1 MGHTTSTPSGSSAP
15 KGSPG
20 ASPRPRR
27 LFLSLGL
34 RVTVPVVLLVVT
46 VAIGVYLGL
55 VHQSRLTLLSSKEL
69 AADMIVKLTSVSMMP
84 AVVFGDPEEMARAV
98 SNLARNPDVSDVEL
112 WGFKSSELG
121 AAEGLLATFYR
132 SGSGQLGRPTSHASQ
147 RFRDSDSIR
156 VIEPIVNLEGQ
167 RVAALV
173 VRFSTAREAAA
184 LALLSRQISYVSVAT
199 ALCLAFAILLAIHR
213 VVVRPIKRL
222 EEAAARLARGEQYD
236 LQGDRARVEDE
247 VVRLAEKF
255 GEMAEAVR
263 DRELRLSVRSA
274 ELKLILDSV
283 DQGFLTARV
292 DGTLF
297 PERSA
302 IVEQWT
308 GPLELDASIS
318 SLAALID
325 PEAAKWIPSAW
336 DQLVEGFL
344 PLELAIDQ
352 LPKQLHREGQQF
364 SLAYHPVMLDEQL
377 QRMVIVMTDI
387 TAELERQ
394 RVLAEQQEFAGL
406 VDQLVRDRLAFR
418 AFWSEASKLVAT
430 ITDGS
435 EQAPGVLLRDV
446 HTLKGNARF
455 FGLTRVSNLCHALE
469 TAMTERGEHVLT
481 PRECAELVEI
491 WESLRLR
498 IQPLIQGATVFI
510 EVSRDEYERL
520 LDAVCKRKPIAQV
533 EQLVRGLR
541 FESASARLEHAKRV
555 LVDTSIKLDKTPPRV
570 EIRHDDLRLPP
581 GPWAPFW
588 SILSH
593 VLSNAVDHGVES
605 DEERLAAGKPLPST
619 VWLSTTVVAGDVI
632 IEVRD
637 DGRGIDWERARSLAV
652 ERGLPSQ
659 SQADLEQALLSN
671 GFSLRQEVSQI
682 SGRGV
687 GLAAVQTVVTAMGGE
702 IELESTPHVGTTWRF
717 RFSLAT
723 LSGSD
728 SDDIESKQS
737 LNTDRPPVSAPNL
750 RPSVVA

>member
-1 MGHTTSTPSGSSAP
+1 MVYPTSTPSGSPAAKASQ
-15 KGSPG
+15 G
-20 ASPRPRR
+20 ASPRPKRF
-27 LFLSLGL
+27 FLSLGL

-55 VHQSRLTLLSSKEL
+55 VRQSRLTLLSSKEL

-84 AVVFGDPEEMARAV
+84 AVVFGDEEEMARAV

-112 WGFKSSELG
+112 WGVKSSELG
-121 AAEGLLATFYR
+121 AAEGLLAKFHRTGSR
-132 SGSGQLGRPTSHASQ
+132 SLGRPASLASQ
-147 RFRDSDSIR
+147 LSRDADAIR
-156 VIEPIVNLEGQ
+156 LIEPIVNLEGQ

-184 LALLSRQISYVSVAT
+184 LAKLSRQISYVSVAT
-199 ALCLAFAILLAIHR
+199 ALCLALAILLAIHR
-213 VVVRPIKRL
+213 VVVRPVKRL
-222 EEAAARLARGEQYD
+222 EEAAVRLARGEQ
-236 LQGDRARVEDE
+236 LHLPGERARVEDE

-263 DRELRLSVRSA
+263 DRELRLGVRNA

-283 DQGFLTARV
+283 DQGFLTARA

-308 GPLELDASIS
+308 GPLPPDASIW
-318 SLAALID
+318 SLAGLID
-325 PEAAKWIPSAW
+325 PEAAKWMPAAW
-336 DQLVEGFL
+336 EQVVDGFL
-344 PLELAIDQ
+344 PLEAAIDQ

-364 SLAYHPVMLDEQL
+364 SLAYHPVVIDEQL

-406 VDQLVRDRLAFR
+406 VDQLVRDRRAFR
-418 AFWSEASKLVAT
+418 AFWSEASKLVAR
-430 ITDGS
+430 ICEPS
-435 EQAPGVLLRDV
+435 EQAPDVLRRDV
-446 HTLKGNARF
+446 HTLKGNSRF
-455 FGLTRVSNLCHALE
+455 FGLTRVSNLCHELE
-469 TAMTERGEHVLT
+469 TAMNERGEHVLT
-481 PRECAELVEI
+481 PRECAELNEI
-491 WESLRLR
+491 WDSLRLR
-498 IQPLIQGATVFI
+498 IEPLIQGATVFI

-541 FESASARLEHAKRV
+541 REPASARLEHAKRI
-555 LVDTSIKLDKTPPRV
+555 LIDTSIKLEKTPPRV
-570 EIRHDDLRLPP
+570 EMRHDDLRLPP

-588 SILSH
+588 SVLSH
-593 VLSNAVDHGVES
+593 VLNNAVDHGVES
-605 DEERLAAGKPLPST
+605 DDERLAAGKPLPST
-619 VWLSTTVVAGDVI
+619 IWLSTTVVAGDVI

-637 DGRGIDWERARSLAV
+637 DGRGIDWDRVRSVAA

-659 SQADLEQALLSN
+659 SQVDLERALFSD
-671 GFSLRQEVSQI
+671 GFSLKHQVSEV

-687 GLAAVQTVVTAMGGE
+687 GLAAVRTVVTAMGGQ

-717 RFSLAT
+717 RFSLAA
-723 LSGSD
+723 LSDSGSE
-728 SDDIESKQS
+728 SDGTQS
-737 LNTDRPPVSAPNL
+737 GVPPQVPAPNVSA
-750 RPSVVA
+750 SAVV

>member
-1 MGHTTSTPSGSSAP
+1 MVYPTSTPSGSSAP
-15 KGSPG
+15 QGSPG
-20 ASPRPRR
+20 ASPRRR
-27 LFLSLGL
+27 RFFLSLGL

-55 VHQSRLTLLSSKEL
+55 VRQSRITLLSSKEL

-84 AVVFGDPEEMARAV
+84 AVVFGDEEEMARAV

-112 WGFKSSELG
+112 WGVKSSELG
-121 AAEGLLATFYR
+121 ATEGLLAKFHR
-132 SGSGQLGRPTSHASQ
+132 AGSRPLGRPASLASQ
-147 RFRDSDSIR
+147 RFRDADSIR
-156 VIEPIVNLEGQ
+156 LIEPVVNLEGQ

-184 LALLSRQISYVSVAT
+184 LAKLSRQISYVSVAT
-199 ALCLAFAILLAIHR
+199 ALCLALAILLAIHR
-213 VVVRPIKRL
+213 VVVRPVKRL
-222 EEAAARLARGEQYD
+222 EEAAVRLARGEQ
-236 LQGDRARVEDE
+236 LHLPGERARVEDE

-263 DRELRLSVRSA
+263 DRELRLGVRNA

-283 DQGFLTARV
+283 DQGFLTARA

-308 GPLELDASIS
+308 GPLPPDASIW

-325 PEAAKWIPSAW
+325 PEAAQWMPSAW
-336 DQLVEGFL
+336 EQVVDGFL
-344 PLELAIDQ
+344 PLEAAIDQ

-364 SLAYHPVMLDEQL
+364 SLAYHPVVMDEQL

-406 VDQLVRDRLAFR
+406 VDQLVRDRRAFR
-418 AFWSEASKLVAT
+418 AFWSEASKLVAR
-430 ITDGS
+430 IT
-435 EQAPGVLLRDV
+435 EPLQQAPEVLRRDV
-446 HTLKGNARF
+446 HTLKGNSRF
-455 FGLTRVSNLCHALE
+455 FGLARVSNLCHTLE

-491 WESLRLR
+491 WDSLRLR
-498 IQPLIQGATVFI
+498 IEPLIQGATVFI

-541 FESASARLEHAKRV
+541 REPASARLEHAKRV
-555 LVDTSIKLDKTPPRV
+555 LIDTSIKLEKTPPRV
-570 EIRHDDLRLPP
+570 EMRHDDLRLPP

-588 SILSH
+588 SVLSH
-593 VLSNAVDHGVES
+593 VLNNAVDHGVES
-605 DEERLAAGKPLPST
+605 DDERLAAGKPLPST
-619 VWLSTTVVAGDVI
+619 IWLSTTVVAGDVI

-637 DGRGIDWERARSLAV
+637 DGRGIDWERVRSAAA
-652 ERGLPSQ
+652 ERGLPCQ
-659 SQADLEQALLSN
+659 SQADLERALFSD
-671 GFSLRQEVSQI
+671 GFSLKNQVSEV

-687 GLAAVQTVVTAMGGE
+687 GLAAVRTVVTAMGGQ
-702 IELESTPHVGTTWRF
+702 IELESTPQVGTTWRF
-717 RFSLAT
+717 RFSLAA
-723 LSGSD
+723 LSDSGSET
-728 SDDIESKQS
+728 ESPQLLGAS
-737 LNTDRPPVSAPNL
+737 PPVSSPNVSASL
-750 RPSVVA
+750 VV